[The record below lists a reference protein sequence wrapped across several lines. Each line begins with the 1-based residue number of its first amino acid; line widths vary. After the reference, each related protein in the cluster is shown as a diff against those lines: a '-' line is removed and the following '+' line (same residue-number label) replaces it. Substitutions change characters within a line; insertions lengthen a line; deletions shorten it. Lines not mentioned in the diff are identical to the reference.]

1 MTDAREKILQL
12 IRIKGPIIPA
22 QISKEINTNI
32 LMASAYL
39 SELSSNNLVKI
50 SNTKIGGSPLYYLPG
65 QEHRLQDFANKL
77 HEKEKKSYELL
88 KQNKVLRDTILDP
101 VSRVT
106 LRNIKDFAVPLKV
119 DYQDKSE
126 IFWKWYLISNKEAE
140 ELIKIQ
146 LTPSKKTEEK
156 KKEVQKP
163 LKEDEQKEIKPIQ
176 KEVKKE
182 IKPIKKEVALADEFD
197 DKVQHYFSRNKINII
212 DKKIIRKNKEI
223 ELLVEIPSSVGD
235 LKYFCKAKNKMKI
248 NDGDFSSAY
257 MQGQSKNLPV
267 LFITTGKL
275 TKKAN
280 EMLEKEFKGL
290 KVKQL

>member
-1 MTDAREKILQL
+1 MIMNDAKEKILQL
-12 IRIKGPIIPA
+12 IRIKGPVIPA

-50 SNTKIGGSPLYYLPG
+50 SNIKIGDSPLYYLPG

-77 HEKEKKSYELL
+77 HEKEKKSYDLL
-88 KQNKVLRDTILDP
+88 KQNKVLRDTSLDP

-106 LRNIKDFAVPLKV
+106 LRNMKDFAFPLKV

-126 IFWKWYLISNKEAE
+126 IFWKWYLLPNKEAE
-140 ELIKIQ
+140 DLIKIE
-146 LTPSKKTEEK
+146 LMPSTKTEEKEK

-163 LKEDEQKEIKPIQ
+163 LKEDEQKEIKT
-176 KEVKKE
+176 VKKE
-182 IKPIKKEVALADEFD
+182 VTLTDEFH
-197 DKVQHYFSRNKINII
+197 DKIQQYFSRNKINII
-212 DKKIIRKNKEI
+212 DKKIIRKNKDI
-223 ELLVEIPSSVGD
+223 EMLVEIPSPVGN
-235 LKYFCKAKNKMKI
+235 LKYFCKAKKKKKI
-248 NDGDFSSAY
+248 NDGDLSSVY
-257 MQGQSKNLPV
+257 IQGQSKKLPV
-267 LFITTGKL
+267 LFITTGEL

-280 EMLEKEFKGL
+280 ELLEKEFKGL